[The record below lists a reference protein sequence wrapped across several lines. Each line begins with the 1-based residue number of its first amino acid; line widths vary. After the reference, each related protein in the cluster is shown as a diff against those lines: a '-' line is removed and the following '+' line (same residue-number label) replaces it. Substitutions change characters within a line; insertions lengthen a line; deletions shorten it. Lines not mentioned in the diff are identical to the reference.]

1 MARHELDLQ
10 ALAFRDVPPEQVT
23 TDDMIGHFVVRGHEP
38 LRAVSELTLPGEYEL
53 AQWDLGREDAR

>member
-23 TDDMIGHFVVRGHEP
+23 TDDMIGHFVVRG
-38 LRAVSELTLPGEYEL
+38 
-53 AQWDLGREDAR
+53 REDAR